1 MNREEL
7 RARVAEALTESQG
20 PVMPATLAGRFG
32 VTELEAVRA
41 LPGRNAGLCPG
52 LVLQRHMGGPGHMA
66 ERHGHCTAH
75 GLRV

>member
-20 PVMPATLAGRFG
+20 
-32 VTELEAVRA
+32 
-41 LPGRNAGLCPG
+41 PG